1 MNQETQNTL
10 PTKVNDHRCNQPVKN
25 NIYQNLTENV
35 QDQKANNTQNYE
47 AIIMLPTG
55 AVGRI
60 IRKKRNKVRYLQ
72 TKNNISI
79 TTTKQTEDNQNLKIN
94 RSISNKQITID
105 EIKQITQCKYSNICT
120 FGLNC
125 KFNHG
130 QLNIVEFYK
139 GVLPQDRSEINKKS
153 QYCDTEKKQY
163 ISILR
168 TLKKTYHQTR

>member
-1 MNQETQNTL
+1 
-10 PTKVNDHRCNQPVKN
+10 
-25 NIYQNLTENV
+25 
-35 QDQKANNTQNYE
+35 
-47 AIIMLPTG
+47 MLPTG

-79 TTTKQTEDNQNLKIN
+79 TTTKQTEDNQKLTIN
-94 RSISNKQITID
+94 RSISNIQITID

-125 KFNHG
+125 KFSHG

-139 GVLPQDRSEINKKS
+139 GVLPQDRSEINKNPNTAIQKKNNTF
-153 QYCDTEKKQY
+153 QY
-163 ISILR
+163 
-168 TLKKTYHQTR
+168 